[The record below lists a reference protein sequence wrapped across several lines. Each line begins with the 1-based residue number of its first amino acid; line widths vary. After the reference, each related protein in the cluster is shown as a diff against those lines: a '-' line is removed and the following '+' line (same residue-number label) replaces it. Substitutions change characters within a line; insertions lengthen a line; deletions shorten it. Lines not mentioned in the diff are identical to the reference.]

1 MNTTYKDI
9 WKLTEDF
16 VKQIEELEKKDSQ
29 RGRYDYGDECI
40 PHGYEESVESLKQHA
55 IDVRDFYFEGEP
67 DGEGGY
73 NVVGS
78 PVEWIREEDDEPDEP
93 YRPDDNHNPYT
104 DE

>member
-1 MNTTYKDI
+1 METTYKDI

-40 PHGYEESVESLKQHA
+40 PTEYEESVEALKQHA

-67 DGEGGY
+67 DGEGGEIA
-73 NVVGS
+73 VGS
-78 PVEWIREEDDEPDEP
+78 PVEWIHEEED
-93 YRPDDNHNPYT
+93 
-104 DE
+104 

>member
-16 VKQIEELEKKDSQ
+16 VKQIEELEKKDLQ
-29 RGRYDYGDECI
+29 RGRYDTDECI

-67 DGEGGY
+67 DGEGGHTVT
-73 NVVGS
+73 NA
-78 PVEWIREEDDEPDEP
+78 PIEWIREEED
-93 YRPDDNHNPYT
+93 
-104 DE
+104 